1 MNHILMQT
9 NKQEK
14 RKEKK
19 DVKKSAHALKTSR
32 VHSCCCSDTCIIR
45 YSYTGDDQKIVYS
58 FNGDVTPI
66 PILSF

>member
-1 MNHILMQT
+1 MCTQLMDHILMQT

-19 DVKKSAHALKTSR
+19 DVKTSR

-45 YSYTGDDQKIVYS
+45 YSYTGGDQKIVYS